1 MEGLKA
7 NLMGSPSIMRSLQ
20 LFLNDSSKNCRVDD
34 ATKKEKKCQSN
45 NQAIKN
51 VNTYWLDS
59 SSCTLRALRSVLVG
73 LSPRP
78 SDASSYGLQFLRL
91 EQSFWIHPVL
101 AFSALV
107 RGEPSLTVVHETWG
121 RIRGKVSIFFAFR
134 SRSSYLFSTT
144 GTEAARFKNCS
155 LCFSNSDMFSKR
167 KRPVTNRLVRNLI
180 YLYIKIHRTRETQ
193 DQFQC
198 RKNTHLPERDLRQF
212 EVTEG
217 KLNWKKPS
225 PLSVSY
231 NQLTYAKA

>member
-1 MEGLKA
+1 MACRCIYRRKLFLSFTPSMEGLKA

-121 RIRGKVSIFFAFR
+121 RIRGKVSIFFLHFGAGRVTYFLQLAQKR
-134 SRSSYLFSTT
+134 HALKTALFVLATRT
-144 GTEAARFKNCS
+144 CS
-155 LCFSNSDMFSKR
+155 LNVK
-167 KRPVTNRLVRNLI
+167 
-180 YLYIKIHRTRETQ
+180 
-193 DQFQC
+193 DQWQ
-198 RKNTHLPERDLRQF
+198 T
-212 EVTEG
+212 
-217 KLNWKKPS
+217 
-225 PLSVSY
+225 
-231 NQLTYAKA
+231 A